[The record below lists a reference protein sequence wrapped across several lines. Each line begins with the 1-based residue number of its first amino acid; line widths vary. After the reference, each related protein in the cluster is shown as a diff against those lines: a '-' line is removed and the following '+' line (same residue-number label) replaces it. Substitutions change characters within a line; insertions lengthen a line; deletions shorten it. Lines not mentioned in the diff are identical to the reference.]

1 MPRHLLPKFFLGDP
15 FIFDVDF
22 AVLASRLSFAY
33 FADDSLPLIT
43 LRILFK
49 TPFLELSYVLCF
61 ANFMSYQKGSKYT
74 GVSSSPSSKTTV
86 TCCKRDDLLQ
96 GPILCYIERM

>member
-1 MPRHLLPKFFLGDP
+1 MIVSWQSMPRHLLPKSFVGDP

-22 AVLASRLSFAY
+22 AVLASGLSFAY
-33 FADDSLPLIT
+33 FANDSLPLIT

-61 ANFMSYQKGSKYT
+61 ASIISSWKGLQYT
-74 GVSSSPSSKTTV
+74 G
-86 TCCKRDDLLQ
+86 
-96 GPILCYIERM
+96 GNA